1 MITYDKPIKQIVE
14 LKWESVVHG
23 GGSGCVGEGGGG
35 QSHCN
40 VRVYNKLYENLCFS
54 DNFVIIVL
62 CTNSII

>member
-35 QSHCN
+35 AESLQCP
-40 VRVYNKLYENLCFS
+40 
-54 DNFVIIVL
+54 
-62 CTNSII
+62 SI